1 MKYRQ
6 LGSSGLRVSEV
17 ALGGWL
23 TQGRTIDDATTESI
37 VRRAFELGVTSF
49 DTADV
54 YNSGEAELALG
65 KAVKSLKREDIVVA
79 TKCYFPMSDNPNDR
93 GLGRKHVIESV
104 HASLR
109 RLQMDYV
116 DVFQYHRYDESVPM
130 EEMVRSM
137 DDMAR
142 QGKILYW
149 GVSEWPVSRIVEACH
164 VAEQLGCHPP
174 VSNQPQYNMLNR
186 YIEPEILPACVRY
199 GMGQVVFS
207 PLAQGVLTGKYKP
220 GEAAPKGSRGAD
232 DSSNQFMQ
240 GWMGDE
246 TLARVQSLAD
256 LAKRLGCTIGQ
267 FALAWCLRQPGVSSV
282 IVGATNTEQIEQN
295 AAASELD
302 VPESAWADADRIL
315 GVEP

>member
-37 VRRAFELGVTSF
+37 VRRAFELGVTFF

-54 YNSGEAELALG
+54 YNRGEAELALG
-65 KAVKSLKREDIVVA
+65 KAVKRLKREDIVVA
-79 TKCYFPMSDNPNDR
+79 TKCFFPMSDNPNDR

-109 RLQMDYV
+109 RLQLDYV
-116 DVFQYHRYDESVPM
+116 DIFQYHRYDESVPM
-130 EEMVRSM
+130 EEMVRAM
-137 DDMAR
+137 DDMVR
-142 QGKILYW
+142 GGKALYW

-164 VAEQLGCHPP
+164 VAKELGCHPP
-174 VSNQPQYNMLNR
+174 VSNQPQYNMLQR
-186 YIEPEILPACVRY
+186 YIEPEVLPTCVRY

-220 GEAAPKGSRGAD
+220 GEPSPSGTRGAD
-232 DSSNQFMQ
+232 ETSNQFMQ
-240 GWMGDE
+240 GSMGDD
-246 TLARVQSLAD
+246 TLSRVQALAE
-256 LAKRLGCTIGQ
+256 LANGLGCTVGQ
-267 FALAWCLRQPGVSSV
+267 FALAWCLRQPGVSAV
-282 IVGATNTEQIEQN
+282 IVGATKTEQIEQN

-302 VPESAWADADRIL
+302 VPESAWADADRVL